1 MSKIPWET
9 ISDLSLIQA
18 NFTFRSLFLDKSDY
32 RGFNEIR
39 PDAVP
44 LVDSFGFL
52 DSQLQSTLG
61 RYDGN
66 VYEAIYDEAANKNP
80 LNNSKEGKG
89 KMIGWDIYSKVLN
102 LDFLN
107 ETEKKQYQARG
118 GNVDNNNMNDNFA
131 ASRL

>member
-1 MSKIPWET
+1 M
-9 ISDLSLIQA
+9 
-18 NFTFRSLFLDKSDY
+18 
-32 RGFNEIR
+32 
-39 PDAVP
+39 
-44 LVDSFGFL
+44 
-52 DSQLQSTLG
+52 G

-118 GNVDNNNMNDNFA
+118 GNVDNNNMNNNFA